1 MLSAFETWTKWTDDG
16 YGIDIVYLDYRKAF
30 DSVSHPTLME
40 KLMNT
45 NIDSA
50 VVKWIAE
57 LLEGRRMRVKVRVEL
72 SDWILVLSGVPQGS
86 VLGPLLFLIFINDLP
101 QWIRDGMMLLFADD
115 TKTYRK
121 IMEVEDEVLFQQ
133 DLDSLLSWT
142 RKWCLKFN
150 VEKCK
155 IMRVAHSG
163 QHEYDSDGVKLQE
176 AHQERDLGVEVSSR
190 KVKVKGWILT

>member
-1 MLSAFETWTKWTDDG
+1 LLSAFETWTKWTDDG
-16 YGIDIVYLDYRKAF
+16 YGIDIVYLDCRKTY

-57 LLEGRRMRVKVRVEL
+57 LPEGRRMRVKVRVEL

-86 VLGPLLFLIFINDLP
+86 VLGPLLFLIFINHLP

-121 IMEVEDEVLFQQ
+121 IMEVKDEVLFQQ
-133 DLDSLLSWT
+133 DLDSLVSWT
-142 RKWCLKFN
+142 RK
-150 VEKCK
+150 
-155 IMRVAHSG
+155 
-163 QHEYDSDGVKLQE
+163 
-176 AHQERDLGVEVSSR
+176 
-190 KVKVKGWILT
+190 